1 MRTDL
6 ATLRKRL
13 DEAETALH
21 RLMLGELEVTVSV
34 VGFGA
39 THYSQTNRNQL
50 ERYIAKLKSDI
61 ARHMGLARRGPI
73 FFRF

>member
-1 MRTDL
+1 MTTDL
-6 ATLRKRL
+6 ATLKKRL
-13 DEAETALH
+13 EEAETALH

-39 THYSQTNRNQL
+39 TNYSQTNRSQL
-50 ERYIAKLKSDI
+50 ERYIAQLKSHI
-61 ARHMGLARRGPI
+61 ANKSGQRKRGPI